1 MAHIKMLKIIFK
13 SIRQLGSFT
22 LCSSVTN
29 STHQP
34 IKKLSVFSDTDAG
47 NKLKLWQ
54 KLTWKIFRLTKGKK
68 LKSYNIQFKLDAI
81 KLAEESSNHSASG
94 KFGVAVKTIR
104 EWRGN
109 KDQLEK
115 LRQCSNGAKRFR
127 VDGADE
133 KPLAPEMEDVLLVDD
148 KETDHEE
155 SPTFT

>member
-13 SIRQLGSFT
+13 SIPQLGSFIV
-22 LCSSVTN
+22 LKCNKQYPSSDQKIVSFLRHGCWKQVEITAETN
-29 STHQP
+29 MEDL
-34 IKKLSVFSDTDAG
+34 LSH
-47 NKLKLWQ
+47 
-54 KLTWKIFRLTKGKK
+54 KGKK
-68 LKSYNIQFKLDAI
+68 LKSYNNQFKLDAI
-81 KLAEESSNHSASG
+81 KFAQENLNHSASG
-94 KFGVAVKTIR
+94 KFGVAVKRIR

-127 VDGADE
+127 VDRADE

-148 KETDHEE
+148 KETHHEE